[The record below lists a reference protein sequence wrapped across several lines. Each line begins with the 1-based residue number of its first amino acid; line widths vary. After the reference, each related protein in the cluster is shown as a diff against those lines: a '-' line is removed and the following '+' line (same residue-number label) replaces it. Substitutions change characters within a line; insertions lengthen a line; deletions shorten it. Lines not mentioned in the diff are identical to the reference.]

1 MRHERLKVSLM
12 FWLAV
17 SAARPLAAA
26 EWRME
31 ALVCNNDFK
40 EGWVMTPAAG
50 IAIGWKWL
58 SIGADASLG
67 AYTPPGL
74 PGDYRTFTRVSLI
87 PMLRL
92 PFRRFFVQTG
102 CGFSA
107 ATNRSQIW
115 IGGDSYR
122 FKSSES
128 FHGEFRGEAGAS
140 IRFLDTHSLILKGG
154 ISSRDRNDRFFY
166 AGLGFGIHPAGTRTG
181 SVADA
186 PAVSEDLAPAGVR
199 SGVRSAA
206 VVGGSD
212 DVSMRF
218 NAAIES
224 ALIRAGIDVIS
235 WDKLRAAVDD
245 RLRLEAKA
253 ANPRQFSNRLFT
265 DSLSV
270 SQLAFH
276 AASLLPLDAIIETGV
291 DHAIRIYGE
300 EPVIQSSRIR
310 LIVPETG
317 AVVWSAVFD
326 SPDPSFNHHMETVI
340 RGLMNALPRVQ
351 KSGP

>member
-1 MRHERLKVSLM
+1 MRRGRLKISLIL
-12 FWLAV
+12 WLAV

-67 AYTPPGL
+67 SFTPAAFPE
-74 PGDYRTFTRVSLI
+74 DYRTFTRVSFI

-92 PFRRFFVQTG
+92 PLRRFFVQTG

-107 ATNRSQIW
+107 ATNRRQIW
-115 IGGDSYR
+115 TGGDSYR
-122 FKSSES
+122 FEYSEG
-128 FHGEFRGEAGAS
+128 FHGEFRGEAGVS
-140 IRFLDTHSLILKGG
+140 VRFLDAHSLILKGG
-154 ISSRDRNDRFFY
+154 VSSRGRNDRFFY
-166 AGLGFGIHPAGTRTG
+166 AGLGFGIRPSSTRTG

-186 PAVSEDLAPAGVR
+186 PASSEDRAQAGVR

-206 VVGGSD
+206 VVGGAD
-212 DVSMRF
+212 DVSLRF
-218 NAAIES
+218 NTAIES
-224 ALIRAGIDVIS
+224 ALIRMGIDVIS
-235 WDKLRAAVDD
+235 WDKLKASVDD
-245 RLRLEAKA
+245 RLRAEAKA

-291 DHAIRIYGE
+291 DYAIRIYGE

-310 LIVPETG
+310 LLVPETG

-326 SPDPSFNHHMETVI
+326 SPDPSFDHHMETVI
-340 RGLMNALPRVQ
+340 RGLMNALPRVR
-351 KSGP
+351 KADP

>member
-1 MRHERLKVSLM
+1 MRHGRLTISLIL
-12 FWLAV
+12 WLAV
-17 SAARPLAAA
+17 SAARPLASA

-67 AYTPPGL
+67 SYTPADL
-74 PGDYRTFTRVSLI
+74 PEDYRTFSRVSFI

-92 PFRRFFVQTG
+92 PLRRFFVQTG
-102 CGFSA
+102 CGITA
-107 ATNRSQIW
+107 AYGRRQIW
-115 IGGDSYR
+115 TGGDSYR
-122 FKSSES
+122 FESSEG

-140 IRFLDTHSLILKGG
+140 IPFLDSHSLILKGG
-154 ISSRDRNDRFFY
+154 ISSRGRNDRFFY
-166 AGLGFGIHPAGTRTG
+166 AGLGFGIRPSRTRAG
-181 SVADA
+181 SAADA
-186 PAVSEDLAPAGVR
+186 PESSEDRMPAGVR

-206 VVGGSD
+206 VVGGTD

-218 NAAIES
+218 NTAIES
-224 ALIRAGIDVIS
+224 ALIRRGIDVIS
-235 WDKLRAAVDD
+235 RDKLKAIVDD
-245 RLRLEAKA
+245 RLRAEAKA
-253 ANPRQFSNRLFT
+253 ANPKQFFNRLFT

-291 DHAIRIYGE
+291 DYAIRTYGE

-310 LIVPETG
+310 LLVPETG
-317 AVVWSAVFD
+317 SVVWSAVFD
-326 SPDPSFNHHMETVI
+326 SPDPSLDHHMETVI
-340 RGLMNALPRVQ
+340 RSLMDALPRAR
-351 KSGP
+351 KAGP